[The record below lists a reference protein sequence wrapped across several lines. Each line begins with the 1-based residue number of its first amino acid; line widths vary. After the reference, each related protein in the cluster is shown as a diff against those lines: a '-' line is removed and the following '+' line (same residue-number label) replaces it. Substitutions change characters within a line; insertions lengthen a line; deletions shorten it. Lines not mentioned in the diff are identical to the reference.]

1 MPRNRTTPE
10 HAPHGDAKHFELTPD
25 GGAYL
30 PVPGDFSQVSEPGL
44 VAIALG
50 IEYNAACTLLD
61 RCGSLR
67 NLGAR
72 DPVEFA
78 QVDGIGK
85 AKAAA
90 LAAALEIGRRAQ
102 TADLERQSF
111 VSSTDVA
118 RYFMPRL
125 RDLRKEIF
133 LVLMLDARNCLIRGV
148 TVSVGSLTASI
159 VHPREVFK
167 PAILDSA
174 ASVIFV
180 HNHPSGDPTPSQD
193 DLKITTQLVD
203 AGQVLDIKVLDH
215 IIIGRKSFTSLAGK
229 GLI

>member
-1 MPRNRTTPE
+1 MTDDGTYPKVGGFDQVSDSDLVGRIAGLNN
-10 HAPHGDAKHFELTPD
+10 GDATE
-25 GGAYL
+25 
-30 PVPGDFSQVSEPGL
+30 
-44 VAIALG
+44 
-50 IEYNAACTLLD
+50 LLD
-61 RCGSLR
+61 RVGGLR
-67 NLGAR
+67 HLATTDLQVLVDMPGVG
-72 DPVEFA
+72 PVTA
-78 QVDGIGK
+78 DRL
-85 AKAAA
+85 
-90 LAAALEIGRRAQ
+90 LAAVELGRR
-102 TADLERQSF
+102 LEATEIDQKSF

-133 LVLMLDARNCLIRGV
+133 LVLMLDARNTLIRGV

-180 HNHPSGDPTPSQD
+180 HNHPSGDPSPSQD
-193 DLKITTQLVD
+193 DIKITAQLVE
-203 AGQVLDIKVLDH
+203 AGLLLDIKVLDH
-215 IIIGRKSFTSLAGK
+215 IICGRKTFTSMAGK

>member
-1 MPRNRTTPE
+1 MAKDRTYPTI
-10 HAPHGDAKHFELTPD
+10 
-25 GGAYL
+25 
-30 PVPGDFSQVSEPGL
+30 PGTFSQVSDTDLVSKIAGL
-44 VAIALG
+44 SEGDAHEV
-50 IEYNAACTLLD
+50 LD
-61 RCGSLR
+61 RVGGLR
-67 NLGAR
+67 HLATTDHEALVGM
-72 DPVEFA
+72 PGV
-78 QVDGIGK
+78 GPTK
-85 AKAAA
+85 AERIMAAV
-90 LAAALEIGRRAQ
+90 EIGRR
-102 TADLERQSF
+102 LEAIDIDQKSF

-118 RYFMPRL
+118 RYFMPRM

-133 LVLMLDARNCLIRGV
+133 MVLLLDARNTLIRGV

-167 PAILDSA
+167 PAILESA

-193 DLKITTQLVD
+193 DLKITAKLVE
-203 AGQVLDIKVLDH
+203 AGVMIDIKVLDH